1 MTSAPIVNEL
11 IALAVPCGRCAVTI
25 SRPVDADHRSAIGV
39 VVVPPLGIER
49 NGCDRLLRALA
60 EQLSTDGHTVMIV
73 DPVGTGDSSDLSD
86 DVSIAASFEQGVRA
100 GVASLREHC
109 DRVLAIGIRFGALT
123 LATAFADDPLLGT
136 RIDGAL
142 LWSPISRGASY
153 RRELI
158 MLGSSTDEGLADGWA
173 APAGSVLR
181 PLDLTSIG
189 ELDLRRVPAP
199 SRHLFVLEDEHHR
212 LPAEV
217 LAAWAPMAAIRIDA
231 SAGIDTAVL
240 EDPERGT
247 VCSSTVQ
254 TIAAWVND
262 QPTRAAR
269 AVKTETVGAELIR
282 DTRWLEEPV
291 AVVMSDGHVLHG
303 VRTSP
308 CGSPSSAGLVLLS
321 TGTNPRFGPARLH
334 TSLAR
339 SLASEGFSVLRIER
353 RGGGTSAGEL
363 DAYDPLH
370 IADVLDI
377 DKAAANILGTS
388 TVVVAGMC
396 SGAWAAWHATL
407 AGMGAER
414 VILINQVI
422 FGDDSWDLSEGSPA
436 IAVKTRQSLG
446 SIARWKALLQGEINV
461 ARSARRLLQ
470 YASMT
475 ARSHLG
481 HSGAMTEEFATLVRR
496 ETSVTFI
503 FDSEETGLRYLEL
516 HAANDI
522 ERLKVS
528 KQIRVV
534 TVERAGH
541 VFAPPAQSRW
551 LHAAMLGE
559 MQDVAGSKGLALG
572 RGVGGVPQTNPI
584 GQSC

>member
-11 IALAVPCGRCAVTI
+11 IGLAVPSGRCVVTV
-25 SRPVDADHRSAIGV
+25 SRPVGTDRRSAIGV

-49 NGCDRLLRALA
+49 NGSDRLLRALA
-60 EQLSTDGHTVMIV
+60 ERLSTDGHTVMIV

-86 DVSIAASFEQGVRA
+86 DISIAASFEQGVRA
-100 GVASLREHC
+100 GVASLRQQC
-109 DRVLAIGIRFGALT
+109 DYVLAIGIRFGALT
-123 LATAFADDPLLGT
+123 LATAFADDPLLGS
-136 RIDGAL
+136 RIDAAL
-142 LWSPISRGASY
+142 LWSPISRGTSY

-158 MLGSSTDEGLADGWA
+158 MLGSSTDEGLAHGWA

-181 PLDLTSIG
+181 PLDLASIG
-189 ELDLRRVPAP
+189 DLDLRRVPAP

-217 LAAWAPMAAIRIDA
+217 LAAWAPMAEIRIDA
-231 SAGIDTAVL
+231 SVGLDAAVL

-247 VCSSTVQ
+247 VCPSTLQ

-262 QPTRAAR
+262 QPAR
-269 AVKTETVGAELIR
+269 ATHSARSARTDTVEAETARAETIGAELVR
-282 DTRWLEEPV
+282 DTRWSEEPV
-291 AVVMSDGHVLHG
+291 ALVMSDGHVLHG

-308 CGSPSSAGLVLLS
+308 TGSPRAGLVLLS

-334 TSLAR
+334 ASLAR
-339 SLASEGFSVLRIER
+339 SLASEGFSVLRVER
-353 RGGGTSAGEL
+353 RGGGTNAGEL
-363 DAYDPLH
+363 NAYDPMH

-377 DKAAANILGTS
+377 DRAAANILGTS
-388 TVVVAGMC
+388 KVAVAGMC

-407 AGMGAER
+407 HGLRSTR

-461 ARSARRLLQ
+461 ARSARRLIQ

-475 ARSHLG
+475 ARSHLHHG
-481 HSGAMTEEFATLVRR
+481 DAMTEEFATLTRQA
-496 ETSVTFI
+496 TSVTFI
-503 FDSEETGLRYLEL
+503 FDSEETGLRYLEM
-516 HAANDI
+516 HAANDL

-528 KQIRVV
+528 RQIRVI

-551 LHAAMLGE
+551 LHATILGE
-559 MQDVAGSKGLALG
+559 MHDLAGLDD
-572 RGVGGVPQTNPI
+572 
-584 GQSC
+584 